1 MNYNTNLGALPRRA
15 FLAGCAIAVS
25 LPFAAAAET
34 GSLPPLETVEGLAFD
49 GPSALLAA
57 DGLWRSEDGG
67 LIWSSVSKLPE
78 SETTALATHP
88 DRPGTLYAA
97 QAGGGVLRSED
108 GGKTWG
114 EAGDGLPGQRVEA
127 IAIAAD
133 KPDTL
138 FASVRG
144 DGIWRS
150 ENGGDSWEL
159 EMDRPYV
166 DGAERDALTLASV
179 ANPTGMGGIWIYAGT
194 DQGLTRVPDC
204 FCRWQDVQP
213 DGAMD
218 ALVEGTAPAAQ
229 APLPAGE
236 AVFEIA
242 LSHAD
247 PDVLYAGLPSGI
259 WKSADAGVVW
269 TKLVSGRTTHLAV
282 HPEDS
287 DRVIAAGDGENRIS
301 SDGGATWAAIAAE

>member
-1 MNYNTNLGALPRRA
+1 MHYNTNLKALARRA
-15 FLAGCAIAVS
+15 LLAGCAIAVS

-34 GSLPPLETVEGLAFD
+34 GSLPAFETVDGLAYD
-49 GPSALLAA
+49 GSSILLAA
-57 DGLWRSEDGG
+57 DGLWRSDNGG
-67 LIWSSVSKLPE
+67 LSWSSVSQLSE

-88 DRPGTLYAA
+88 DRPGTVFAA
-97 QAGGGVLRSED
+97 QADGGVLRSED
-108 GGKTWG
+108 GGVTWG
-114 EAGDGLPGQRVEA
+114 EAGDGLPEQRLEA

-138 FASVRG
+138 FASVSG

-150 ENGGDSWEL
+150 ETGGDSWEL
-159 EMDRPYV
+159 VMDRPYV
-166 DGAERDALTLASV
+166 DGAERDALALASV

-213 DGAMD
+213 GGAMD
-218 ALVEGTAPAAQ
+218 ALVEGAAPAAEE
-229 APLPAGE
+229 PLPAGE
-236 AVFEIA
+236 AVFDIA

-247 PDVLYAGLPSGI
+247 PNVLYAGLPSGI

-269 TKLVSGRTTHLAV
+269 TKLVSGQTTHLAV
-282 HPEDS
+282 HPEDP
-287 DRVIAAGDGENRIS
+287 DRVVAAGDGEVRIS
-301 SDGGATWAAIAAE
+301 SDGGATWAAVAAK